1 MILTKCAVCATGL
14 GLTLGKKC
22 GRCST
27 RYCGAECQ
35 VQHWKEGGHDQI
47 CKKIKKAGGAE
58 QYYANNKYTEA
69 VAVAVEK
76 CAEDTKG
83 QTCYICTRDLHLKTK
98 EGLVRM
104 CACRGTAGFAHVS
117 CLAEQAKIVFAEAE
131 EYNKPKNP
139 AWERWYKCSMCEQQH
154 HGEVSCALGWGCWK
168 TYLERPGDDG
178 VRMQAMHILS
188 SGLGDAD
195 RHEEAL
201 HVQGADMANRR
212 RLPSREVASELQ
224 IMNASASSLDSLG
237 RHEEALKIYRFLYS
251 TRVKHFG
258 DDESLFVTLKSFSD
272 SLCQCAEEGLPHL
285 WAENLS
291 LLREKVGTGV
301 AQRVLG
307 PHHPVL
313 LQLRS
318 ALSYAIFTD
327 EGTSRDDRR
336 AQLSVVEDIA
346 RVARQVLGAGHPL
359 TKNFENNVGW
369 VRGHPFYTGA
379 PYVVG
384 PAGKIREL

>member
-1 MILTKCAVCATGL
+1 
-14 GLTLGKKC
+14 
-22 GRCST
+22 
-27 RYCGAECQ
+27 
-35 VQHWKEGGHDQI
+35 
-47 CKKIKKAGGAE
+47 
-58 QYYANNKYTEA
+58 
-69 VAVAVEK
+69 
-76 CAEDTKG
+76 
-83 QTCYICTRDLHLKTK
+83 
-98 EGLVRM
+98 
-104 CACRGTAGFAHVS
+104 
-117 CLAEQAKIVFAEAE
+117 
-131 EYNKPKNP
+131 
-139 AWERWYKCSMCEQQH
+139 
-154 HGEVSCALGWGCWK
+154 
-168 TYLERPGDDG
+168 
-178 VRMQAMHILS
+178 MQAMHILS
-188 SGLGDAD
+188 TGLGDAN

-272 SLCQCAEEGLPHL
+272 SLCQCAEEGTPHL
-285 WAENLS
+285 WAENLA

-318 ALSYAIFTD
+318 ALAYAIFT
-327 EGTSRDDRR
+327 EPSTSRDDRR

-346 RVARQVLGAGHPL
+346 RVARQVLGAAHPL